1 MFLVIADFDLRS
13 QNFQRD
19 IGLSKKINHKPTYPA
34 TMKIKNIKVWST
46 DLGNTKP
53 YTIAFKTVDEVRNAF
68 IEITLDNGM
77 TGLGSGNP
85 SEYVVGENLAQT
97 LEALQE
103 KNLEFLVGR
112 DIREM
117 KQLTYEAWLNFP
129 KNPAARAAIDIALY
143 DAFTK
148 FLGIPLVKYLGQKIQ
163 SMPTSNTI
171 GIKNVTETLKETG
184 EYLKQGFKAIKVKL
198 GKDLAEDIERMVK
211 MREQFGYDYAIRIDA
226 NQGYNANQTIE
237 FYQQTNNLKIEL
249 IEQPLPAKA
258 IQEMKALPDEV
269 REVIAADESL
279 ISPKD
284 ALELVKPPRACGI
297 FNIKL
302 MKCGGVTQGLKIADI
317 AFQEGIDLF
326 WGCNDESIISIT
338 AALHA
343 AFACSNTKYIDLDG
357 SLDLGKDVVKGGF
370 ILKDGMMHCSDKPG
384 LGVELI

>member
-1 MFLVIADFDLRS
+1 
-13 QNFQRD
+13 
-19 IGLSKKINHKPTYPA
+19 
-34 TMKIKNIKVWST
+34 MKIKDIKIWSA

-68 IEITLDNGM
+68 VEITLADGT
-77 TGLGSGNP
+77 TGIGSGNP
-85 SEYVVGENLAQT
+85 SEYVVGENLTQT

-103 KNLEFLVGR
+103 RNLEFLIGR

-117 KQLTYEAWLNFP
+117 KQLAFEVWQKFP
-129 KNPAARAAIDIALY
+129 KNPAARAAVDIALH

-171 GIKNVTETLKETG
+171 GIKNVTETLKET
-184 EYLKQGFKAIKVKL
+184 EDYLKQGFKAIKVKL
-198 GKDLAEDIERMVK
+198 GKDLEEDIERMVK
-211 MREQFGYDYAIRIDA
+211 MREHFGYDYAIRIDA
-226 NQGYNANQTIE
+226 NQGYDSAQTIA
-237 FYQQTNNLKIEL
+237 FYQQTKHLKIEL

-258 IQEMKALPDEV
+258 VMEMKALPDEV

-279 ISPKD
+279 ISPVH
-284 ALELVKPPRACGI
+284 ALDLVKPPRACGI

-302 MKCGGVTQGLKIADI
+302 MKCGGVSQGLKIADI
-317 AFQEGIDLF
+317 ALHEGIDLF
-326 WGCNDESIISIT
+326 WGCNDESIVSIT

-357 SLDLGKDVVKGGF
+357 SLDLCNDVVKGGF
-370 ILKDGMMHCSDKPG
+370 ILKDGIMYCSDKPG
-384 LGVELI
+384 LGVEKIG

>member
-1 MFLVIADFDLRS
+1 
-13 QNFQRD
+13 
-19 IGLSKKINHKPTYPA
+19 
-34 TMKIKNIKVWST
+34 MKIKNIKVWSA

-68 IEITLDNGM
+68 VEITLDNGI

-85 SEYVVGENLAQT
+85 SEYVVGENLTQT

-117 KQLTYEAWLNFP
+117 KQLTYEAWQKFP

-148 FLGIPLVKYLGQKIQ
+148 FLNVPLVKYLGQKIQ

-171 GIKNVTETLKETG
+171 GIKNVTETLKESG

-211 MREQFGYDYAIRIDA
+211 MREKFGYDYAIRIDA
-226 NQGYNANQTIE
+226 NQGYDSQQTIE
-237 FYQQTNNLKIEL
+237 FYQKTKHLKIEL

-258 IQEMKALPDEV
+258 IQEMKALPDNV

-317 AFQEGIDLF
+317 AFQQGIDLF

-343 AFACSNTKYIDLDG
+343 AFACANTKYIDLDG